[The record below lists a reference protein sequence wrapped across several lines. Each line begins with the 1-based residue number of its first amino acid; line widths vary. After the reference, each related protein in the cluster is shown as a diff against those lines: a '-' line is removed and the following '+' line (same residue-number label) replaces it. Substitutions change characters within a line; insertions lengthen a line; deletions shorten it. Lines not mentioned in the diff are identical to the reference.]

1 MNRNT
6 TTMKKCGI
14 ICYDTDAKKYLLV
27 HGVKS
32 HKWGFPKG
40 HMEKGETEE
49 ETALREFREETGIVI
64 TDPLKK
70 KIRFRNNVYFL
81 VTMRTM
87 DLPTEIAIQDKNEIE
102 MAKWFSEDDMLRL
115 KIENCNFGLKNW
127 INQNLL
133 PQPNVPFHSDDFLK
147 TYQTQKMNLSSSMA
161 KDV

>member
-115 KIENCNFGLKNW
+115 KIEHCNFGLKNW

-147 TYQTQKMNLSSSMA
+147 TFQTQKMNLSSSMA